1 MPQSYT
7 NLLVHIVF
15 GTKHREPL
23 LEKRILPQV
32 LDFLA
37 AGVAE
42 QQGITL
48 AINGVVDHVHILA
61 KVRQDRP
68 LSDLLRDVKA
78 RSSGWIHRTYPE
90 LSTFAWQNGYGIFS
104 ISFSQ
109 IGSVRDYIAGQE
121 EHHRKVSFQ
130 DEFRQLLRRYEIE
143 FDERYVW
150 D

>member
-1 MPQSYT
+1 MAQSYT
-7 NLLVHIVF
+7 NILVHIIF

-23 LEKRILPQV
+23 LEKRILPSV

-37 AGVAE
+37 GGVKE

-61 KVRQDRP
+61 KVRQDRTI
-68 LSDLLRDVKA
+68 SDLLRDIKA

-90 LSTFAWQNGYGIFS
+90 LSSFAWQNGFGAFS
-104 ISFSQ
+104 VSQSQ
-109 IGSVRDYIAGQE
+109 IEVVRQYIANQE
-121 EHHRKVSFQ
+121 EHHKTKPFAE
-130 DEFRQLLRRYEIE
+130 EFVQFLVANEIE
-143 FDERYVW
+143 FNERYLW

>member
-7 NLLVHIVF
+7 NILVHIVF

-23 LEKRILPQV
+23 LEKRILPSV

-37 AGVAE
+37 GGVKE
-42 QQGITL
+42 QHGITL

-61 KVRQDRP
+61 KVRQDRAV
-68 LSDLLRDVKA
+68 SDLVRDIKA

-90 LSTFAWQNGYGIFS
+90 LSSFAWQKGYGAFS
-104 ISFSQ
+104 VSQ
-109 IGSVRDYIAGQE
+109 SQLEVVRQYIANQE
-121 EHHRKVSFQ
+121 EHHKTKPFAE
-130 DEFRQLLRRYEIE
+130 EFIQFLVANEIE
-143 FDERYVW
+143 FDERYLW

>member
-1 MPQSYT
+1 MAQSYT
-7 NLLVHIVF
+7 NILVHIVF

-23 LEKRILPQV
+23 LERRILPSV

-37 AGVAE
+37 GGVKE

-61 KVRQDRP
+61 KVRQDRTV
-68 LSDLLRDVKA
+68 SDLVRDIKA

-90 LSTFAWQNGYGIFS
+90 LSSFAWQRGYGAFS
-104 ISFSQ
+104 VSQSQ
-109 IGSVRDYIAGQE
+109 IEVVRQYIANQE
-121 EHHRKVSFQ
+121 EHHKTKPFAE
-130 DEFRQLLRRYEIE
+130 EFVQFLVANEIE
-143 FDERYVW
+143 YDERYLW